1 MPILLKLLLIL
12 TISIIAKSAIKR
24 ASLLR
29 DLFLVRA
36 GDLREE
42 RLLRQGR
49 GWIHIPGQGHEALA
63 ALATSLEPD
72 DLLFLYYRDR
82 ALMQAR
88 GVTPLEMARE
98 HLATAHSSSGG
109 RQMPVHG
116 SFRRLGIYPPA
127 TPTAS
132 QCLPALGAAWGIKHL
147 GMNRVVLCT
156 IGDAST
162 RQGEFFEAVV
172 QAVQDRL
179 PIVFVVEDN
188 GYGISTPTLDQLPF
202 RLGIFD
208 PSIFRHVDGRSV
220 EMVADAGS
228 DAIAAARRGDGP
240 MVLWVE
246 LDRLTS
252 HTNSDDHRIYRT
264 TAEIAAMQAR
274 DPVTRYAASLV
285 ERGML
290 DATQVEALQSEA
302 TAEADAAYAA
312 AEIEPAPM
320 ASSANTKLFGPFERD
335 GYLPPFT
342 LEDAANTMAGALNAT
357 LREALARIPNTIIF
371 GEDVED
377 PKGGVFGFTK
387 GLSTRFPG
395 RVVNSPLAEATIA
408 GMGVGLAA
416 TGFRPIL
423 EMQFIDFIA
432 PAFNQLLN
440 QAATLRWRSNGDWTC
455 PAVFYAPYGAYLP
468 AGSTWHSQSNEGI
481 WTHIPGLRVAVPS
494 TPSDLMGLL
503 WSALQESDPTL
514 LLVPKHIMRVRHDPL
529 PPQARGFGRARTV
542 QSGTDVTLVTWGNC
556 LEIAQKAA
564 AHHADRWSIE
574 IIDLISL
581 VPCDWAAIDA
591 SVAKTGRLVVVT
603 EDARTGSFG
612 QAIITEA
619 VGSQARFNRFLSPP
633 LLVAREDGHIPFNPV
648 LEYAVLPD
656 AARVHAALA
665 EVMQ

>member
-1 MPILLKLLLIL
+1 MTQLNGCAAESQ
-12 TISIIAKSAIKR
+12 TF
-24 ASLLR
+24 LR
-29 DLFLVRA
+29 KLFLIRA

-63 ALATSLEPD
+63 ALASSLEPD

-98 HLATAHSSSGG
+98 HLATAKSSSGG

-116 SFRRLGIYPPA
+116 SYRRLGIYPPA

-132 QCLPALGAAWGIKHL
+132 QCLPAVGAAWGLKL
-147 GMNRVVLCT
+147 DGGNRVVLCT

-162 RQGEFFEAVV
+162 RQGEFYEAVA
-172 QAVQDRL
+172 QAVADKL

-188 GYGISTPTLDQLPF
+188 GYGISTPTRDQLPF
-202 RLGIFD
+202 RLGIFGD
-208 PSIFRHVDGRSV
+208 GIFRHVDGRSV
-220 EMVADAGS
+220 AAVDAAGRE
-228 DAIAAARRGDGP
+228 AIAAARRGGGP

-252 HTNSDDHRIYRT
+252 HTNSDDHKLYRS
-264 TAEIAAMQAR
+264 ASDIATMKSR
-274 DPVTRYAASLV
+274 DPVVLMSAAMVAS
-285 ERGML
+285 GAID
-290 DATQVEALQSEA
+290 DAQVTALREEAA
-302 TAEADAAYAA
+302 AEADAAYAS
-312 AEIEPAPM
+312 AEAEPAPS
-320 ASSANTKLFGPFERD
+320 ANSANTKLFGDSDSEGHLLPFALD
-335 GYLPPFT
+335 DT
-342 LEDAANTMAGALNAT
+342 ATTMAGALNLT
-357 LREALARIPNTIIF
+357 LREALARLPRTLVI

-387 GLSTRFPG
+387 GLSSRFPG
-395 RVVNSPLAEATIA
+395 RVVNSALAEATIA
-408 GMGVGLAA
+408 GMGIGLAA

-468 AGSTWHSQSNEGI
+468 AGSTWHSQSNEGF
-481 WTHIPGLRVAVPS
+481 WTHIPGMRVAVPS
-494 TPSDLMGLL
+494 TPADLAGLL
-503 WSALQESDPTL
+503 WSALREADPTL
-514 LLVPKHIMRVRHDPL
+514 LLIPKHIMRVRHEPVAA
-529 PPQARGFGRARTV
+529 QARGFGRARIV
-542 QSGTDVTLVTWGNC
+542 QAGEDVTVVTWGNC
-556 LEIAQKAA
+556 LEVVQKAV
-564 AHHADRWSIE
+564 ADRPGRFSAE

-581 VPCDWAAIDA
+581 VPCDWAAIET

-612 QAIITEA
+612 QAIITEM
-619 VGSQARFNRFLSPP
+619 VGTQARFNRFLSPP
-633 LLVAREDGHIPFNPV
+633 LLIAREDGHIPFNPV

-656 AARVHAALA
+656 VARVRAALT
-665 EVMQ
+665 EVMR

>member
-1 MPILLKLLLIL
+1 MEKPTTARVNIL
-12 TISIIAKSAIKR
+12 R
-24 ASLLR
+24 E
-29 DLFLVRA
+29 LFLIRA
-36 GDLREE
+36 GDIREE

-63 ALATSLEPD
+63 SLAASLQPD

-116 SFRRLGIYPPA
+116 SYRRLGIYPPA

-132 QCLPALGAAWGIKHL
+132 QCLPAVGAAWGIKL
-147 GMNRVVLCT
+147 NGEPRVVLCT

-162 RQGEFFEAVV
+162 RQGEFFEAVA

-179 PIVFVVEDN
+179 PIMFVVEDN
-188 GYGISTPTLDQLPF
+188 GYGISTPTGNQLPF
-202 RLGIFD
+202 RLGIFAQE
-208 PSIFRHVDGRSV
+208 IFRHVDGRSV
-220 EMVADAGS
+220 DAVAAAGS
-228 DAIAAARRGDGP
+228 EAIAAARRGEGP
-240 MVLWVE
+240 TVLWVE

-252 HTNSDDHRIYRT
+252 HTNSDDHRIYRSA
-264 TAEIAAMQAR
+264 AEIALMKAR
-274 DPVTRYAASLV
+274 DPVSTYAASLV
-285 ERGML
+285 ESGAL
-290 DATQVEALQSEA
+290 DAAQVHALEDQATQEAE
-302 TAEADAAYAA
+302 AAYAE
-312 AEIEPAPM
+312 AEVEPAP
-320 ASSANTKLFGPFERD
+320 SPHSANTKLFGPCEPR
-335 GYLPPFT
+335 GYLPPFA
-342 LEDAANTMAGALNAT
+342 LDESANTMAGALNTT
-357 LREALARIPNTIIF
+357 LHEALARMPNAVIF

-416 TGFRPIL
+416 TGFKPIL

-468 AGSTWHSQSNEGI
+468 AGSTWHSQSNEGF

-494 TPSDLMGLL
+494 TPADLAGLL
-503 WSALQESDPTL
+503 WSALQEADPTL
-514 LLVPKHIMRVRHDPL
+514 LLIPKHIMRVRHDPVAA
-529 PPQARGFGRARTV
+529 QARGFGTARTV
-542 QSGTDVTLVTWGNC
+542 QSGTDITVVTWGNC
-556 LEIAQKAA
+556 LEVVQRAA

-574 IIDLISL
+574 IIDLVSL

-591 SVAKTGRLVVVT
+591 SVARTGRLVVVT

-619 VGSQARFNRFLSPP
+619 VASQVKFNRFLSPP

>member
-1 MPILLKLLLIL
+1 MTYLHELVSEKRKLLGQLMVI
-12 TISIIAKSAIKR
+12 
-24 ASLLR
+24 
-29 DLFLVRA
+29 RA

-63 ALATSLEPD
+63 ALAASLHTD

-98 HLATAHSSSGG
+98 YMATAHSSSGG

-116 SFRRLGIYPPA
+116 SYRRLGIYPPA

-132 QCLPALGAAWGIKHL
+132 QCLPAVGAAWGVKL
-147 GMNRVVLCT
+147 AGEPRVVLCT

-162 RQGEFFEAVV
+162 RQGEFYEAVV

-188 GYGISTPTLDQLPF
+188 GYGISTSTLDQLPF
-202 RLGIFD
+202 RLGIFNPD
-208 PSIFRHVDGRSV
+208 FVRHVDGRSV
-220 EMVADAGS
+220 DAVAVAGS
-228 DAIAAARRGDGP
+228 EAIAAARRGDGP
-240 MVLWVE
+240 TLLWVE

-252 HTNSDDHRIYRT
+252 HTNSDDHRIYRSK
-264 TAEIAAMQAR
+264 AEIALMKER
-274 DPVTRYAASLV
+274 DPVTSYAASLIAS
-285 ERGML
+285 GAL
-290 DATQVEALQSEA
+290 DEAQVRALQDEA
-302 TAEADAAYAA
+302 TKEADAAYAA
-312 AEIEPAPM
+312 AEIEPAP
-320 ASSANTKLFGPFERD
+320 AAASANTKLFGLCDPAGHVPPFE
-335 GYLPPFT
+335 
-342 LEDAANTMAGALNAT
+342 LEDSANTMAGALIST
-357 LREALARIPNTIIF
+357 LREVLARIPNAVLL

-387 GLSTRFPG
+387 GLSTRYPG
-395 RVVNSPLAEATIA
+395 RVVNSALAEATIA
-408 GMGVGLAA
+408 GMGIGLAA

-455 PAVFYAPYGAYLP
+455 PAIFYAPYGAYLP
-468 AGSTWHSQSNEGI
+468 AGSTWHSQSNEGF
-481 WTHIPGLRVAVPS
+481 WTHIPGIRVAVPS
-494 TPSDLMGLL
+494 TPADLAGLL
-503 WSALQESDPTL
+503 WSAMQESDPTL
-514 LLVPKHIMRVRHDPL
+514 LLVPKHIMRVRHEPV
-529 PPQARGFGRARTV
+529 PKQARGFGRARIVQTGSDITV
-542 QSGTDVTLVTWGNC
+542 VTWGNC
-556 LEIAQKAA
+556 LEVVQKAA

-574 IIDLISL
+574 IIDLVSL

-591 SVAKTGRLVVVT
+591 SVARTGRLVVVT

-656 AARVHAALA
+656 ATRVHAALA